1 MFTIWSPS
9 SLEIEILAQPN
20 IFTFWLHK
28 TTVAKE
34 AFENEK
40 IEKDKLVKAALEQKL
55 MEQKLM
61 AQKLMEQKL
70 IEQKASIKM
79 INHPARLSKSPTEIR
94 VNSDGSIC
102 KFLS

>member
-1 MFTIWSPS
+1 MDTISDTIWSPS

-34 AFENEK
+34 T
-40 IEKDKLVKAALEQKL
+40 LVKAALEQKL
-55 MEQKLM
+55 MEQKLIE
-61 AQKLMEQKL
+61 KKL
-70 IEQKASIKM
+70 IAKKAPIKI
-79 INHPARLSKSPTEIR
+79 INQPARLSKSPTEIR